1 MKVSDGSTFNLGD
14 TSFRRKTL
22 LDDYKILLPI
32 LRKHN
37 SLFPIWNNKSQIAY
51 YQEVLDETDLFE
63 RSENDDPAKRSRTL
77 TNALIKSGLINNKRK
92 LSEVANNWIDDKIEN
107 FDELEKALGISK
119 DNLVFFRQF
128 MKLRVYDDSNNYFY
142 PFRVALKFLIK
153 YQNVP
158 ETDFLVLLHSISP
171 NDSESNILL
180 LIEDYSKVAKSNQ
193 TFGEYVA
200 EHFSES
206 AVDGFHAKILFSKTE
221 IDEELFYR
229 LFSNRKTPASQ
240 LDYFDFVT
248 NLLNYKREKN
258 IDNLKKLLKS
268 SKKTS
273 IKKAFGF
280 NKLPFEMKRTIQ
292 EFDESNIESELLDPD
307 NTKIYFQ
314 FSSSKKYDLVR
325 EYKDMTKRSFNLKGI
340 VSFANGLVNLENR
353 EILEIIISSMSLSGN
368 EKYSD
373 YETNLNSIFYKDLTT
388 TKILGLNAFEIA
400 HLREK
405 IVVLLGTENIDTA
418 VKDQKEKKFRSII
431 EKEFPKTKIQ
441 KLLPMFITREDDKIQ
456 EMVTD
461 LAKVPDI
468 FEYILAIAWYYLSD
482 IDYSIIDSLNLPL
495 DGNFRPL
502 GHAAGGD
509 GDIIIEYHNL
519 TVMLEATLMKKN
531 VQKRGELEPVI
542 RHTTN
547 LAIRSEN
554 QVKTFFVADE
564 LDDNVINLFKASSYI
579 ELEGTNVDGKVQ
591 GIDIFALTIS
601 EIMKMLDYSIPSSK
615 VLKAMNNHYTKQP
628 EFVVSGWRD
637 SILQEI
643 FLNQKSN
650 DMMTN
655 KISINSEG

>member
-22 LDDYKILLPI
+22 LDDYKTLLPI

-37 SLFPIWNNKSQIAY
+37 ILFPNWNNDSQIAY
-51 YQEVLDETDLFE
+51 YQEVMTETDLFE
-63 RSENDDPAKRSRTL
+63 RSESDDPAKRSRTL
-77 TNALIKSGLINNKRK
+77 TNALIKSGLINDKRK
-92 LSEVANNWIDDKIEN
+92 LSEVANNWIDNKIES

-142 PFRVALKFLIK
+142 PFRVALKFLTK

-158 ETDFLVLLHSISP
+158 EADFLVLLHSISS
-171 NDSESNILL
+171 NDSESKILAL
-180 LIEDYSKVAKSNQ
+180 VEDYSKVAKNNQ

-200 EHFSES
+200 EHFSDS
-206 AVDGFHAKILFSKTE
+206 SVDGFNAELLFSNTE
-221 IDEELFYR
+221 FDTELFYR

-240 LDYFDFVT
+240 LDYLDFVT
-248 NLLNYKREKN
+248 NLLNYKREKS
-258 IDNLKKLLKS
+258 IDNLKKLLES
-268 SKKTS
+268 SKKS
-273 IKKAFGF
+273 SVKKAFGF
-280 NKLPFEMKRTIQ
+280 NKLPFELKKNVQ
-292 EFDESNIESELLDPD
+292 DFDEANQENELLDSD

-325 EYKDMTKRSFNLKGI
+325 EYKDMTKRSFNLTGI
-340 VSFANGLVNLENR
+340 ISFANGLVNLENR
-353 EILEIIISSMSLSGN
+353 DVIEIIISNIDLSGN
-368 EKYSD
+368 EKYSN
-373 YETNLNSIFYKDLTT
+373 YETNLNSAFYKDLAT
-388 TKILGLNAFEIA
+388 TKILGLDALEIS

-418 VKDQKEKKFRSII
+418 VKNQKENKFRSII

-441 KLLPMFITREDDKIQ
+441 ELLPMFITREDDKIQ
-456 EMVTD
+456 EIVTD

-468 FEYILAIAWYYLSD
+468 FEYVLAIAWFYLSD
-482 IDYSIIDSLNLPL
+482 ADYSIIDSLNLPL
-495 DGNFRPL
+495 DGNFKPL

-509 GDIIIEYHNL
+509 GDIIINYPDL

-554 QVKTFFVADE
+554 QVKTIFVADE
-564 LDDNVINLFKASSYI
+564 LDDNVINIFRASSYI

-591 GIDIFALTIS
+591 GVNIFPLTIS

-615 VLKAMNNHYTKQP
+615 VFNAMNNHYTKQP
-628 EFVVSGWRD
+628 EFVISGWRD
-637 SILQEI
+637 SIFREV
-643 FLNQKSN
+643 F
-650 DMMTN
+650 
-655 KISINSEG
+655 

>member
-22 LDDYKILLPI
+22 LDDYKTLLPI

-37 SLFPIWNNKSQIAY
+37 ILFPNWNNDSQIAY
-51 YQEVLDETDLFE
+51 YQEVMTETDLFE
-63 RSENDDPAKRSRTL
+63 RSESDDPAKRSRTL
-77 TNALIKSGLINNKRK
+77 TNALIKSGLINDKRK
-92 LSEVANNWIDDKIEN
+92 LSEVANNWIDNKIES

-128 MKLRVYDDSNNYFY
+128 MKLRVYDNSNNYFY
-142 PFRVALKFLIK
+142 PFRVALKFLTK

-158 ETDFLVLLHSISP
+158 EADFLVLLHSISS
-171 NDSESNILL
+171 NDSESKILAL
-180 LIEDYSKVAKSNQ
+180 VEDYSKVAKNNQ

-200 EHFSES
+200 EHFSDS
-206 AVDGFHAKILFSKTE
+206 SVDGFNAELLFSNTE
-221 IDEELFYR
+221 FDTELFYR

-240 LDYFDFVT
+240 LDYLDFVT
-248 NLLNYKREKN
+248 NLLNYKREKS
-258 IDNLKKLLKS
+258 IDNLKKLLES
-268 SKKTS
+268 SKKS
-273 IKKAFGF
+273 SVKKAFGF
-280 NKLPFEMKRTIQ
+280 NKLPFELKKNVQ
-292 EFDESNIESELLDPD
+292 DFDEANQENELLDSD

-325 EYKDMTKRSFNLKGI
+325 EYKDMTKRSFNLTGI
-340 VSFANGLVNLENR
+340 ISFANGLVNLENR
-353 EILEIIISSMSLSGN
+353 DVIEIIISNIDLSGN
-368 EKYSD
+368 EKYSN
-373 YETNLNSIFYKDLTT
+373 YETNLNSAFYKDLAT
-388 TKILGLNAFEIA
+388 TKILGLDALEIS

-405 IVVLLGTENIDTA
+405 IVVLLGTENIDTV
-418 VKDQKEKKFRSII
+418 VKNQKENKFRSII
-431 EKEFPKTKIQ
+431 EKEFPKTTIQ
-441 KLLPMFITREDDKIQ
+441 ELLPMFITREDDKIQ
-456 EMVTD
+456 EIVTD

-468 FEYILAIAWYYLSD
+468 FEYVLAIAWFYLSD
-482 IDYSIIDSLNLPL
+482 ADYSIIDSLNLPL

-509 GDIIIEYHNL
+509 GDIIINYPDL

-554 QVKTFFVADE
+554 QVKTIFVADE
-564 LDDNVINLFKASSYI
+564 LDDNVINIFRASSYI

-591 GIDIFALTIS
+591 GVNIFPLTIS

-615 VLKAMNNHYTKQP
+615 VFNAMNNHYTKQP
-628 EFVVSGWRD
+628 EFVISGWRD
-637 SILQEI
+637 SILREV
-643 FLNQKSN
+643 F
-650 DMMTN
+650 
-655 KISINSEG
+655 

>member
-37 SLFPIWNNKSQIAY
+37 SLFPIWDNKSQIAY

-128 MKLRVYDDSNNYFY
+128 MKLRVYDNSNNYFY

-268 SKKTS
+268 SQKTS

-280 NKLPFEMKRTIQ
+280 NKLPFETKRTIQ

-325 EYKDMTKRSFNLKGI
+325 EYKDMTKRSFNLTGI

-368 EKYSD
+368 ENYSD

-388 TKILGLNAFEIA
+388 TKILELNAFEIT

-441 KLLPMFITREDDKIQ
+441 KLLPMFITREDNKIQ

-482 IDYSIIDSLNLPL
+482 IDYSIIDSLKLPL

-509 GDIIIEYHNL
+509 GDIIIEYPNL

-547 LAIRSEN
+547 LSIRSEN

-637 SILQEI
+637 SILQEV
-643 FLNQKSN
+643 F
-650 DMMTN
+650 
-655 KISINSEG
+655 

>member
-22 LDDYKILLPI
+22 LDDYKTLLPI

-37 SLFPIWNNKSQIAY
+37 ILFPNWNNDSQIAY
-51 YQEVLDETDLFE
+51 YQEVMTETDLFE
-63 RSENDDPAKRSRTL
+63 RSESDDPAKRSRTL
-77 TNALIKSGLINNKRK
+77 TNALIKSGLINDKRK
-92 LSEVANNWIDDKIEN
+92 LSEVANNWIDNKIES

-142 PFRVALKFLIK
+142 PFRVALKFLTK

-158 ETDFLVLLHSISP
+158 EADFLVLLHSISS
-171 NDSESNILL
+171 NDSESKILAL
-180 LIEDYSKVAKSNQ
+180 VEDYSKVAKNNQ

-200 EHFSES
+200 EHFSDS
-206 AVDGFHAKILFSKTE
+206 SVDGFNAELLFSNTE
-221 IDEELFYR
+221 FDTELFYR

-240 LDYFDFVT
+240 LDYLDFVT
-248 NLLNYKREKN
+248 NLLNYKREKS
-258 IDNLKKLLKS
+258 IDNLKKLLES
-268 SKKTS
+268 SKKS
-273 IKKAFGF
+273 SVKKAFGF
-280 NKLPFEMKRTIQ
+280 NKLPFELKKNVQ
-292 EFDESNIESELLDPD
+292 DFDEANQENELLDSD

-325 EYKDMTKRSFNLKGI
+325 EYKDMTKRSFNLTGI
-340 VSFANGLVNLENR
+340 ISFANGLVNLENR
-353 EILEIIISSMSLSGN
+353 DVIEIIISNIDLSGN
-368 EKYSD
+368 EKYSN
-373 YETNLNSIFYKDLTT
+373 YETNLNSAFYKDLAT
-388 TKILGLNAFEIA
+388 TKILGLDALEIS

-418 VKDQKEKKFRSII
+418 VKNQKENKFRSII

-441 KLLPMFITREDDKIQ
+441 ELLPMFITREDDKIQ
-456 EMVTD
+456 EIVTD

-468 FEYILAIAWYYLSD
+468 FEYVLAIAWFYLSD
-482 IDYSIIDSLNLPL
+482 ADYSIIDSLNLPL

-509 GDIIIEYHNL
+509 GDIIINYPDL

-554 QVKTFFVADE
+554 QVKTIFVADE
-564 LDDNVINLFKASSYI
+564 LDDNVINIFRASSYI

-591 GIDIFALTIS
+591 GVNIFPLTIS

-615 VLKAMNNHYTKQP
+615 VFNAMNNHYTKQP
-628 EFVVSGWRD
+628 EFVISGWRD
-637 SILQEI
+637 SILREV
-643 FLNQKSN
+643 F
-650 DMMTN
+650 
-655 KISINSEG
+655 

>member
-22 LDDYKILLPI
+22 LDDYKTLLPI

-37 SLFPIWNNKSQIAY
+37 ILFPNWNNDSQIAY
-51 YQEVLDETDLFE
+51 YQEVMTETDLFE
-63 RSENDDPAKRSRTL
+63 RSESDDPAKRSRTL

-92 LSEVANNWIDDKIEN
+92 LSEVANNWIDNKIES

-142 PFRVALKFLIK
+142 PFRVALKFLTK

-158 ETDFLVLLHSISP
+158 EADFLVLLHSISS
-171 NDSESNILL
+171 NDSESKILAL
-180 LIEDYSKVAKSNQ
+180 VEDYSKVAKNNQ

-200 EHFSES
+200 EHFSDS
-206 AVDGFHAKILFSKTE
+206 SVDGFNAELLFSNTE
-221 IDEELFYR
+221 FDTELFYR

-240 LDYFDFVT
+240 LDYLDFVT
-248 NLLNYKREKN
+248 NLLNYKREKS
-258 IDNLKKLLKS
+258 IDNLKKLLES
-268 SKKTS
+268 SKKS
-273 IKKAFGF
+273 SVKKAFGF
-280 NKLPFEMKRTIQ
+280 NKLPFELKKNVQ
-292 EFDESNIESELLDPD
+292 DFDEANQENELLDSD

-325 EYKDMTKRSFNLKGI
+325 EYKDMTKRSFNLTGI
-340 VSFANGLVNLENR
+340 ISFANGLVNLENR
-353 EILEIIISSMSLSGN
+353 DVIEIIISNIDLSGN
-368 EKYSD
+368 EKYSN
-373 YETNLNSIFYKDLTT
+373 YETNLNSAFYKDLAT
-388 TKILGLNAFEIA
+388 TKILGLDALEIS

-418 VKDQKEKKFRSII
+418 VKNQKENKFRSII

-441 KLLPMFITREDDKIQ
+441 ELLPMFITREDDKIQ
-456 EMVTD
+456 EIVTD

-468 FEYILAIAWYYLSD
+468 FEYVLAIAWFYLSD
-482 IDYSIIDSLNLPL
+482 ADYSIIDSLNLPL

-509 GDIIIEYHNL
+509 GDIIINYPDL

-554 QVKTFFVADE
+554 QVKTIFVADE
-564 LDDNVINLFKASSYI
+564 LDDNVINIFRASSYI

-591 GIDIFALTIS
+591 GVNIFPLTIS

-615 VLKAMNNHYTKQP
+615 VFNAMNNHYTKQP
-628 EFVVSGWRD
+628 EFVISGWRD
-637 SILQEI
+637 SILREV
-643 FLNQKSN
+643 F
-650 DMMTN
+650 
-655 KISINSEG
+655 

>member
-22 LDDYKILLPI
+22 LDDYKTLLPI

-37 SLFPIWNNKSQIAY
+37 ILFPNWNNDSQIAY
-51 YQEVLDETDLFE
+51 YQEVMTETDLFE
-63 RSENDDPAKRSRTL
+63 RSESDDPAKRSRTL
-77 TNALIKSGLINNKRK
+77 TNALIKSGLINDKRK
-92 LSEVANNWIDDKIEN
+92 LSEVANNWIDNKIES

-142 PFRVALKFLIK
+142 PFRVALKFLTK

-158 ETDFLVLLHSISP
+158 EADFLVLLHSISS
-171 NDSESNILL
+171 NDSESKILAL
-180 LIEDYSKVAKSNQ
+180 VEDYSKVAKNNQ

-200 EHFSES
+200 EHFSDS
-206 AVDGFHAKILFSKTE
+206 SVDGFNAELLFSNTE
-221 IDEELFYR
+221 FDTELFYR

-240 LDYFDFVT
+240 LDYLDFVT
-248 NLLNYKREKN
+248 NLLNYKREKS
-258 IDNLKKLLKS
+258 IDNLKKLLES
-268 SKKTS
+268 SKKS
-273 IKKAFGF
+273 SVKKAFGF
-280 NKLPFEMKRTIQ
+280 NKLPFELKKNVQ
-292 EFDESNIESELLDPD
+292 DFDEANQENELLDLD

-325 EYKDMTKRSFNLKGI
+325 EYKDMTKRSFNLTGI
-340 VSFANGLVNLENR
+340 ISFANGLVNLENR
-353 EILEIIISSMSLSGN
+353 DVIEIIISNIDLSGN
-368 EKYSD
+368 EKYSN
-373 YETNLNSIFYKDLTT
+373 YETNLNSAFYKDLAT
-388 TKILGLNAFEIA
+388 TKILGLDALEIS

-418 VKDQKEKKFRSII
+418 VKNQKENKFRSII

-441 KLLPMFITREDDKIQ
+441 ELLPMFITREDDKIQ
-456 EMVTD
+456 EIVTD

-468 FEYILAIAWYYLSD
+468 FEYVLAIAWFYLSD
-482 IDYSIIDSLNLPL
+482 ADYSIIDSLNLPL

-509 GDIIIEYHNL
+509 GDIIINYPDL

-554 QVKTFFVADE
+554 QVKTIFVADE
-564 LDDNVINLFKASSYI
+564 LDDNVINIFRASSYI

-591 GIDIFALTIS
+591 GVNIFPLTIS

-615 VLKAMNNHYTKQP
+615 VFNAMNNHYTKQP
-628 EFVVSGWRD
+628 EFVISGWRD
-637 SILQEI
+637 SILREV
-643 FLNQKSN
+643 F
-650 DMMTN
+650 
-655 KISINSEG
+655 

>member
-22 LDDYKILLPI
+22 LDDYKTLLPI

-37 SLFPIWNNKSQIAY
+37 ILFPNWNNDSQIAY
-51 YQEVLDETDLFE
+51 YQEVMTETDLFE
-63 RSENDDPAKRSRTL
+63 RSESDDPAKRSRTL
-77 TNALIKSGLINNKRK
+77 TNALIKSGLINDKRK
-92 LSEVANNWIDDKIEN
+92 LSEVANNWIDNKIES

-142 PFRVALKFLIK
+142 PFRVALKFLTK

-158 ETDFLVLLHSISP
+158 EADFLVLLHSISS
-171 NDSESNILL
+171 NDSESKILAL
-180 LIEDYSKVAKSNQ
+180 VEDYSKVAKNNQ

-200 EHFSES
+200 EHFSDS
-206 AVDGFHAKILFSKTE
+206 SVDGFNAELLFSNTE
-221 IDEELFYR
+221 FDTELFYR

-240 LDYFDFVT
+240 LDYLDFVT
-248 NLLNYKREKN
+248 NLLNYKREKS
-258 IDNLKKLLKS
+258 IDNLKKLLES
-268 SKKTS
+268 SKKS
-273 IKKAFGF
+273 SVKKAFGF
-280 NKLPFEMKRTIQ
+280 NKLPFELKKNVQ
-292 EFDESNIESELLDPD
+292 DFDEANQENELLDSD

-325 EYKDMTKRSFNLKGI
+325 EYKDMTKRSFNLTGI
-340 VSFANGLVNLENR
+340 ISFANGLVNLENR
-353 EILEIIISSMSLSGN
+353 DVIEIIISNIDLSGN
-368 EKYSD
+368 EKYSN
-373 YETNLNSIFYKDLTT
+373 YETNLNSAFYKDLAT
-388 TKILGLNAFEIA
+388 TKILGLDALEIS

-418 VKDQKEKKFRSII
+418 VKNQKENKFRSII
-431 EKEFPKTKIQ
+431 EKEFPKTTIQ
-441 KLLPMFITREDDKIQ
+441 ELLPMFITREDDKIQ
-456 EMVTD
+456 EIVTD

-468 FEYILAIAWYYLSD
+468 FEYVLAIAWFYLSD
-482 IDYSIIDSLNLPL
+482 ADYSIIDSLNLPL

-509 GDIIIEYHNL
+509 GDIIINYPDL

-554 QVKTFFVADE
+554 QVKTIFVADE
-564 LDDNVINLFKASSYI
+564 LDDNVINIFRASSYI
-579 ELEGTNVDGKVQ
+579 ELEGTNDV
-591 GIDIFALTIS
+591 I
-601 EIMKMLDYSIPSSK
+601 
-615 VLKAMNNHYTKQP
+615 LK
-628 EFVVSGWRD
+628 S
-637 SILQEI
+637 
-643 FLNQKSN
+643 
-650 DMMTN
+650 
-655 KISINSEG
+655 

>member
-22 LDDYKILLPI
+22 LDDYKTLLPI

-37 SLFPIWNNKSQIAY
+37 ILFPNWNNDSQIAY
-51 YQEVLDETDLFE
+51 YQEVMTETDLFE
-63 RSENDDPAKRSRTL
+63 RSESDDPAKRSRTL
-77 TNALIKSGLINNKRK
+77 TNALIKSGLINDKRK
-92 LSEVANNWIDDKIEN
+92 LSEVANNWIDNKIES

-128 MKLRVYDDSNNYFY
+128 MKLRVYDNSNNYFY
-142 PFRVALKFLIK
+142 PFRVALKFLTK

-158 ETDFLVLLHSISP
+158 EADFLVLLHSISS
-171 NDSESNILL
+171 NDSESKILAL
-180 LIEDYSKVAKSNQ
+180 VEDYSKVAKNNQ

-200 EHFSES
+200 EHFSDS
-206 AVDGFHAKILFSKTE
+206 SVDGFNAELLFSNTE
-221 IDEELFYR
+221 FDTELFYR

-240 LDYFDFVT
+240 LDYLDFVT
-248 NLLNYKREKN
+248 NLLNYKREKS
-258 IDNLKKLLKS
+258 IDNLKKLLES
-268 SKKTS
+268 SKKS
-273 IKKAFGF
+273 SVKKAFGF
-280 NKLPFEMKRTIQ
+280 NKLPFELKKNVQ
-292 EFDESNIESELLDPD
+292 DFDEANQENELLDSD

-325 EYKDMTKRSFNLKGI
+325 EYKDMTKRSFNLTGI
-340 VSFANGLVNLENR
+340 ISFANGLVNLENR
-353 EILEIIISSMSLSGN
+353 DVIEIIISNIDLSGN
-368 EKYSD
+368 EKYSN
-373 YETNLNSIFYKDLTT
+373 YETNLNSAFYKDLAT
-388 TKILGLNAFEIA
+388 TKILGLDALEIS

-418 VKDQKEKKFRSII
+418 VKNQKENKFRSII

-441 KLLPMFITREDDKIQ
+441 ELLPMFITREDDKIQ
-456 EMVTD
+456 EIVTD

-468 FEYILAIAWYYLSD
+468 FEYVLAIAWFYLSD
-482 IDYSIIDSLNLPL
+482 ADYSIIDSLNLPL

-509 GDIIIEYHNL
+509 GDIIINYPDL

-554 QVKTFFVADE
+554 QVKTIFVADE
-564 LDDNVINLFKASSYI
+564 LDDNVINIFRASSYI

-591 GIDIFALTIS
+591 GVNIFPLTIS

-615 VLKAMNNHYTKQP
+615 VFNAMNNHYTKQP
-628 EFVVSGWRD
+628 EFVISGWRD
-637 SILQEI
+637 SILREV
-643 FLNQKSN
+643 F
-650 DMMTN
+650 
-655 KISINSEG
+655 

>member
-22 LDDYKILLPI
+22 LDDYKTLLPI

-37 SLFPIWNNKSQIAY
+37 ILFPNWNNDSQIAY
-51 YQEVLDETDLFE
+51 YQEVMTETDLFE
-63 RSENDDPAKRSRTL
+63 RSESDDPAKRSRTL

-92 LSEVANNWIDDKIEN
+92 LSEVANNWIDNKIES

-142 PFRVALKFLIK
+142 PFRVALKFLTK

-158 ETDFLVLLHSISP
+158 EADFLVLLHSISS
-171 NDSESNILL
+171 NDSESKILAL
-180 LIEDYSKVAKSNQ
+180 VEDYSKVAKNNQ

-200 EHFSES
+200 EHFSDS
-206 AVDGFHAKILFSKTE
+206 SVDGFNAELLFSNTE
-221 IDEELFYR
+221 FDTELFYR

-240 LDYFDFVT
+240 LDYLDFVT
-248 NLLNYKREKN
+248 NLLNYKREKS
-258 IDNLKKLLKS
+258 IDNLKKLLES
-268 SKKTS
+268 SKKS
-273 IKKAFGF
+273 SVKKAFGF
-280 NKLPFEMKRTIQ
+280 NKLPFELKKNVQ
-292 EFDESNIESELLDPD
+292 DFDEANQENELLDSD

-325 EYKDMTKRSFNLKGI
+325 EYKDMTKRSFNLTGI
-340 VSFANGLVNLENR
+340 ISFANGLVNLENR
-353 EILEIIISSMSLSGN
+353 DVIEIIISNIDLSGN
-368 EKYSD
+368 EKYSN
-373 YETNLNSIFYKDLTT
+373 YETNLNSAFYKDLTT
-388 TKILGLNAFEIA
+388 TKILGLDALEIS

-418 VKDQKEKKFRSII
+418 VKNQKENKFRSII

-441 KLLPMFITREDDKIQ
+441 ELLPMFITREDDKIQ
-456 EMVTD
+456 EIVTD

-468 FEYILAIAWYYLSD
+468 FEYVLAIAWFYLSD
-482 IDYSIIDSLNLPL
+482 ADYSIIDSLNLPL

-509 GDIIIEYHNL
+509 GDIIINYPDL

-554 QVKTFFVADE
+554 QVKTIFVADE
-564 LDDNVINLFKASSYI
+564 LDDNVINIFRASSYI

-591 GIDIFALTIS
+591 GVNIFPLTIS

-615 VLKAMNNHYTKQP
+615 VFNAMNNHYTKQP
-628 EFVVSGWRD
+628 EFVISGWRD
-637 SILQEI
+637 SILREV
-643 FLNQKSN
+643 F
-650 DMMTN
+650 
-655 KISINSEG
+655 

>member
-22 LDDYKILLPI
+22 LDDYKTLLPI

-37 SLFPIWNNKSQIAY
+37 ILFPNWNNDSQIAY
-51 YQEVLDETDLFE
+51 YQEVMTETDLFE
-63 RSENDDPAKRSRTL
+63 RSESDDPAKRSRTL
-77 TNALIKSGLINNKRK
+77 TNALIKSGLINDKRK
-92 LSEVANNWIDDKIEN
+92 LSEVANNWIDNKIES

-142 PFRVALKFLIK
+142 PFRVALKFLTK

-158 ETDFLVLLHSISP
+158 EADFLVLLHSISS
-171 NDSESNILL
+171 NDSESKILAL
-180 LIEDYSKVAKSNQ
+180 VEDYYKVAKNNQ
-193 TFGEYVA
+193 IFGEYVA
-200 EHFSES
+200 EHFSDS
-206 AVDGFHAKILFSKTE
+206 SVDGFNAELLFSNTE
-221 IDEELFYR
+221 FDTELFYR

-240 LDYFDFVT
+240 LDYLDFVT
-248 NLLNYKREKN
+248 NLLNYKREKS
-258 IDNLKKLLKS
+258 IDNLKKLLES
-268 SKKTS
+268 SKKS
-273 IKKAFGF
+273 SVKKAFGF
-280 NKLPFEMKRTIQ
+280 NKLPFELKKNVQ
-292 EFDESNIESELLDPD
+292 DFDEANQENELLDSD

-325 EYKDMTKRSFNLKGI
+325 EYKDMTKRSFNLTGI
-340 VSFANGLVNLENR
+340 ISFANGLVNLENR
-353 EILEIIISSMSLSGN
+353 DVIEIIISNIDLSGN
-368 EKYSD
+368 EKYSN
-373 YETNLNSIFYKDLTT
+373 YETNLNSAFYKDLAT
-388 TKILGLNAFEIA
+388 TKILGLDALEIS

-418 VKDQKEKKFRSII
+418 VKNQKENKFRSII
-431 EKEFPKTKIQ
+431 EKEFPKTTIQ
-441 KLLPMFITREDDKIQ
+441 ELLPMFITREDDKIQ
-456 EMVTD
+456 EIVTD

-468 FEYILAIAWYYLSD
+468 FEYVLAIAWFYLSD
-482 IDYSIIDSLNLPL
+482 ADYSIIDSLNLPL

-509 GDIIIEYHNL
+509 GDIIINYPDL

-554 QVKTFFVADE
+554 QVKTIFVADE
-564 LDDNVINLFKASSYI
+564 LDDNVINIFRASSYI

-591 GIDIFALTIS
+591 GVNIFPLTIS

-615 VLKAMNNHYTKQP
+615 VFNAMNNHYTKQP
-628 EFVVSGWRD
+628 EFVISGWRD
-637 SILQEI
+637 SILREV
-643 FLNQKSN
+643 F
-650 DMMTN
+650 
-655 KISINSEG
+655 

>member
-22 LDDYKILLPI
+22 LDDYKTLLPI

-37 SLFPIWNNKSQIAY
+37 ILFPNWNNDSQIAY
-51 YQEVLDETDLFE
+51 YQEVMTETDLFE
-63 RSENDDPAKRSRTL
+63 RSESDDPAKRSRTL
-77 TNALIKSGLINNKRK
+77 TNALIKSGLINDKRK
-92 LSEVANNWIDDKIEN
+92 LSEVANNWIDNKIES

-142 PFRVALKFLIK
+142 PFRVALKFLTK

-158 ETDFLVLLHSISP
+158 EADFLVLLHSISS
-171 NDSESNILL
+171 NDSESKILAL
-180 LIEDYSKVAKSNQ
+180 VEDYSKVAKNNQ

-200 EHFSES
+200 EHFSDS
-206 AVDGFHAKILFSKTE
+206 SVDGFNAELLFSNTE
-221 IDEELFYR
+221 FDTELFYR

-240 LDYFDFVT
+240 LDYLDFVT
-248 NLLNYKREKN
+248 NLLNYKREKS
-258 IDNLKKLLKS
+258 IDNLKKLLES
-268 SKKTS
+268 SKKS
-273 IKKAFGF
+273 SVKKAFGF
-280 NKLPFEMKRTIQ
+280 NKLPFELKKNVQ
-292 EFDESNIESELLDPD
+292 DFDEANQENELLDLD

-325 EYKDMTKRSFNLKGI
+325 EYKDMTKRSFNLTGI
-340 VSFANGLVNLENR
+340 ISFANGLVNLENR
-353 EILEIIISSMSLSGN
+353 DVIEIIISNIDLSGN
-368 EKYSD
+368 EKYSN
-373 YETNLNSIFYKDLTT
+373 YETNLNSAFYKDLAT
-388 TKILGLNAFEIA
+388 TKILGLDALEIS

-418 VKDQKEKKFRSII
+418 VKNQKENKFRSII

-441 KLLPMFITREDDKIQ
+441 ELLPMFITREDDKIQ
-456 EMVTD
+456 EIVTD

-468 FEYILAIAWYYLSD
+468 FEYVLAIAWFYLSD
-482 IDYSIIDSLNLPL
+482 ADYSIIDSLNLPL

-509 GDIIIEYHNL
+509 GDIIINYPDL

-554 QVKTFFVADE
+554 QVKTIFVADE
-564 LDDNVINLFKASSYI
+564 LDDNVINIFRASSYI

-591 GIDIFALTIS
+591 GVNIFPLTIS

-615 VLKAMNNHYTKQP
+615 VFNAMNNHYTKQP
-628 EFVVSGWRD
+628 EFVISGWRD
-637 SILQEI
+637 PILREV
-643 FLNQKSN
+643 F
-650 DMMTN
+650 
-655 KISINSEG
+655 